1 MKKIFTFLIL
11 ISFTVSITAQSK
23 VACNTDRYEKD
34 LFPNFNKQTVEYA
47 TAKGW
52 QTEKQPLFTDIYEP
66 KEDSATLRPL
76 IIFAHG
82 GSFIGGKKEQVAPF
96 CTGLVKKGYVTA
108 SIQYRLLP
116 MNKIGEP
123 NNILREIVRAIND
136 MKAAVRFF
144 RQSAANGN
152 PYKIDANKI
161 FVGGVSAGAITA
173 LHVGLLSEND
183 KISDNLA
190 KLIAEEGGFSG
201 DTGSAEN
208 RKFSSKVSGVIN
220 LSGSI
225 MDENWIDKDD
235 APVFSYHGASDLI
248 VPIGYRRIGDLS
260 LYGSDSIKQKAD
272 KTGLYNLLVK
282 VAGGGHGDI
291 YSPKYSAYLSDFT
304 KQANQKIRQIVC
316 GGS

>member
-1 MKKIFTFLIL
+1 MRKFFVWLVL
-11 ISFTVSITAQSK
+11 LSFAVSIAAQSK
-23 VACNTDRYEKD
+23 ISCSADRYEKD
-34 LFPNFNKQTVEYA
+34 LFPDFKKQTVEYA

-52 QTEKQPLFTDIYEP
+52 EIKNQSLLADIYEP
-66 KEDSATLRPL
+66 EEDSATLRPL
-76 IIFAHG
+76 VILAHG

-152 PYKIDANKI
+152 PYKIDPDKI
-161 FVGGVSAGAITA
+161 FIGGVSAGAITA
-173 LHVGLLSEND
+173 LHVGVLSEND
-183 KISDNLA
+183 KISDVLA
-190 KLIAEEGGFSG
+190 KLIIEEGGFNG

-208 RKFSSKVSGVIN
+208 KKFSSKVSGVIN

-248 VPIGYRRIGDLS
+248 VPIGYRKIGDLS

-282 VAGGGHGDI
+282 VPGGGHGDI
-291 YSPKYSAYLSDFT
+291 YSPKYSVYLNDFQ
-304 KQANQKIRQIVC
+304 KQLNQKLRSIVC
-316 GGS
+316 GKN